1 MKTVKMKKKKKMIF
15 FISFIIAF
23 IMLITIAYNSYS
35 ATKEYY
41 LGDTNLDNQITLSDE
56 LLLLRHI
63 YSLKSDKNE
72 NWRLSGDAVVNADI
86 NEDKKI
92 DMSDVLY
99 MKRYLLAQK
108 DTGIAEKH
116 TEWTKLCK
124 KITKESTDIIKTYTL
139 AIKPGDQTYTRET
152 KTTMTI
158 TAPEVS
164 YTVSFN
170 GNEGTSPDKEKS
182 IRNFSNWTLS
192 GAGKVEDKKASPTTY
207 TFGEGDATLTA
218 NYNKEGN
225 SIILPNAKREEYV
238 VEGWYDSKELKNKVG
253 NVGDSYTPTQDI
265 TLYANWTKQ
274 KVEPTSVELNKKDVL
289 IDISDNKTEK

>member
-139 AIKPGDQTYTRET
+139 AIKPGDQT
-152 KTTMTI
+152 
-158 TAPEVS
+158 
-164 YTVSFN
+164 
-170 GNEGTSPDKEKS
+170 
-182 IRNFSNWTLS
+182 
-192 GAGKVEDKKASPTTY
+192 
-207 TFGEGDATLTA
+207 
-218 NYNKEGN
+218 
-225 SIILPNAKREEYV
+225 
-238 VEGWYDSKELKNKVG
+238 
-253 NVGDSYTPTQDI
+253 
-265 TLYANWTKQ
+265 
-274 KVEPTSVELNKKDVL
+274 
-289 IDISDNKTEK
+289 